1 MNDELPLVTIGIPTY
16 NRSKYLKEALESAL
30 NQTYPNIEIIVSDNA
45 STDDTQEMM
54 KQYIS
59 NPKVKYFRQK
69 ENIGIPGNWN
79 TCLNMSNGKY
89 FLLLNDDDILE
100 KEAIEILIS
109 KFKDKRIVMAYC
121 NHIIIDENGNAIE
134 EINRNFNPNELESG
148 NEFILKRFKGQSGCF
163 PSSELFKTDILKKHG
178 GYLLQSLGAADMAA
192 ELIAGAEGYIAYDK
206 RKLCKYRVHDFNTV
220 KNVIFI
226 NDGLI
231 GLYYWIQK
239 EDNLK
244 IYKQQMKLYC
254 GKTFYG
260 YARFSILRGKG
271 NDPSVIKTVEYL
283 KVLNYKY
290 RRLMIFRLQLIQ
302 KLANFR
308 RIITRHFGKP
318 TNN

>member
-1 MNDELPLVTIGIPTY
+1 LNDELPLVTIGIPTY
-16 NRSKYLKEALESAL
+16 NRSKYLKEAIESAL

-89 FLLLNDDDILE
+89 FLLLNDDDVLE

-148 NEFILKRFKGQSGCF
+148 NEFILKRFKFQSGCF
-163 PSSELFKTDILKKHG
+163 PSSQLLMMCVKITINITNRFKHLNCHS
-178 GYLLQSLGAADMAA
+178 Y
-192 ELIAGAEGYIAYDK
+192 
-206 RKLCKYRVHDFNTV
+206 
-220 KNVIFI
+220 
-226 NDGLI
+226 
-231 GLYYWIQK
+231 
-239 EDNLK
+239 LK
-244 IYKQQMKLYC
+244 IFL
-254 GKTFYG
+254 
-260 YARFSILRGKG
+260 
-271 NDPSVIKTVEYL
+271 
-283 KVLNYKY
+283 
-290 RRLMIFRLQLIQ
+290 
-302 KLANFR
+302 
-308 RIITRHFGKP
+308 
-318 TNN
+318 